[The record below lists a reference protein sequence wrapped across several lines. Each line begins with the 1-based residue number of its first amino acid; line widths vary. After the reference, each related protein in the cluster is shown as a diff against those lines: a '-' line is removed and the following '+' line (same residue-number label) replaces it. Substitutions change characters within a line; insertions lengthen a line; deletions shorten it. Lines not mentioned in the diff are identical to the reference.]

1 MEFESIKRLGLDHI
15 GIDTQKSFE
24 TYDQDTNNHI
34 IIIHL
39 LKSKNVV
46 CPLCGSDTLELKG
59 SKSQFLKYSSV
70 GENNITLKL
79 YRRIYRCKD
88 CGHYSKETNP
98 FGSNQRKTTIQT
110 DYKILGELKSF
121 ETTYTKVA
129 NKFNVSTTY
138 VINLFDKKVDMKRL
152 PLPEVMCV
160 DEVYSKKISYHK
172 YCFIIYSP
180 FDRKI
185 IDVLDS
191 RRYESLDEYFSH
203 ISITERDKVK
213 YFSIDLYDTYRL
225 IAKKYFPKAKLCADS
240 FHVIKNLSNF
250 FHQIRIRV
258 MKKYAYLKLE
268 NDNYYWLFK
277 RYWKLLTKDRTKMSH
292 ERFKVN
298 QAGQYMSQ
306 FEIIDYMLSISK
318 ELKLA
323 YELLHEY
330 RNFNETANVENAE
343 EWLNELILKFQNC
356 LIEEYI
362 PAWKLLSNWRLEII
376 NSFNKINGRRIS
388 NGPMERVNRDIK
400 TIFRMAFGSTNFFR
414 MRNRIMYCLNDNAP
428 ILYTRKKYTNKRTF
442 KKRGN
447 YRK

>member
-1 MEFESIKRLGLDHI
+1 M
-15 GIDTQKSFE
+15 
-24 TYDQDTNNHI
+24 
-34 IIIHL
+34 
-39 LKSKNVV
+39 
-46 CPLCGSDTLELKG
+46 
-59 SKSQFLKYSSV
+59 
-70 GENNITLKL
+70 
-79 YRRIYRCKD
+79 
-88 CGHYSKETNP
+88 
-98 FGSNQRKTTIQT
+98 
-110 DYKILGELKSF
+110 
-121 ETTYTKVA
+121 A

-203 ISITERDKVK
+203 ISIAERDKVK

-298 QAGQYMSQ
+298 QAGQYMCR

-330 RNFNETANVENAE
+330 RNFNETATVENAE

-362 PAWKLLSNWRLEII
+362 PAWKLLSN
-376 NSFNKINGRRIS
+376 
-388 NGPMERVNRDIK
+388 
-400 TIFRMAFGSTNFFR
+400 
-414 MRNRIMYCLNDNAP
+414 
-428 ILYTRKKYTNKRTF
+428 
-442 KKRGN
+442 
-447 YRK
+447 